1 MNNVLKYKRILAV
14 DDEPDVLQVIKELLD
29 MCEVVTATDFKTGKD
44 LLESQ
49 YFDIA
54 ILDIM
59 GVDGYA
65 LLDIAKRRNILAV
78 ILTAHAFSPEHTV
91 ESYRR
96 GAAYYVPKEKLNDI
110 TTFLNDVLE
119 TEEKGKSRWARWLDR
134 FAAYYD
140 EKFGPK
146 WRNIDADFWKIFG
159 ES

>member
-1 MNNVLKYKRILAV
+1 M